1 MTDTATT
8 TYSVPEISCGHCKST
23 IEAAVQG
30 LGDIER
36 VEVDID
42 AKTVTVEGG
51 DRNAIVTV
59 IEDAKTFEWLGRL
72 VLPGVFDGRHRFE
85 LVATP
90 TGGTRLVQAES
101 FSGVIVRFLRK
112 SLDTQTVQGFELMNT
127 ALRTRAENVMAAAS

>member
-1 MTDTATT
+1 MTDSATT

-51 DRNAIVTV
+51 DRDAIVTV
-59 IEDAKTFEWLGRL
+59 IEDAGYD
-72 VLPGVFDGRHRFE
+72 V
-85 LVATP
+85 
-90 TGGTRLVQAES
+90 
-101 FSGVIVRFLRK
+101 VR
-112 SLDTQTVQGFELMNT
+112 
-127 ALRTRAENVMAAAS
+127 